1 MSHNNA
7 NHSSTPAI
15 DPAFIQ
21 QIVRTVIARLQQLET
36 RQLDTHTNATAASIG
51 AKVVTSQTIASIKGT
66 PSQIFVTPR
75 TVVTP
80 AAYDAA
86 RERGIEITK
95 TTAVPPAQRPQ
106 QPTSNNDGQQII
118 DRSNPARAESLVR
131 QLALRGIT
139 TLPWQIV
146 LTDTPAAELHHCKS
160 TRSCRAAMVATI
172 TDVDRFHRELE
183 PELWVL
189 DMGRMNLI
197 QAVNVAV
204 RIAQL
209 G

>member
-1 MSHNNA
+1 MSHNA

-15 DPAFIQ
+15 DPAFVQ
-21 QIVRTVIARLQQLET
+21 QIVRTVIARLQQLDIS
-36 RQLDTHTNATAASIG
+36 RIDTQTNATAASI
-51 AKVVTSQTIASIKGT
+51 AVKVVTSQTIASIKGT

-95 TTAVPPAQRPQ
+95 TTAVPPEQRPQ
-106 QPTSNNDGQQII
+106 QPTSNNHGQQII
-118 DRSNPARAESLVR
+118 DRSKPERAESLVR
-131 QLALRGIT
+131 QLALRGIA
-139 TLPWQIV
+139 TLPSQIV
-146 LTDTPAAELHHCKS
+146 LTDTPAAELHHCMS
-160 TRSCRAAMVATI
+160 TRRCRAAMVATI

-183 PELWVL
+183 PEVWVL

-197 QAVNVAV
+197 QAVNVAA